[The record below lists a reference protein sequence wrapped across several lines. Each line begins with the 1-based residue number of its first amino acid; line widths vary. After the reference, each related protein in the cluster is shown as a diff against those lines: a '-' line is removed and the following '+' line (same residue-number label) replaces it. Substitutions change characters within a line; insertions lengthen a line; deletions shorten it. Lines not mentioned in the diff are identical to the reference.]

1 MRFLNVPLFHP
12 ADIQIVL
19 VAFLNTVVS
28 SLLPPVTV
36 ISPLKNVSIWI
47 SQISS
52 VNWIQGDVIP
62 DVIQFL

>member
-1 MRFLNVPLFHP
+1 MRFLNFPCS
-12 ADIQIVL
+12 IQLIYKIVL

-52 VNWIQGDVIP
+52 VNWI
-62 DVIQFL
+62 